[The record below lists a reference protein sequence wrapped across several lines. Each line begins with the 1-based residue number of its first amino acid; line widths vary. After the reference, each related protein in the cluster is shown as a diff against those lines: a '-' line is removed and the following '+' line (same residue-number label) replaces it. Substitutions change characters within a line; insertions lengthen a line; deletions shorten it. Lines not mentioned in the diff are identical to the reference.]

1 MIDFIVVQRLTLVA
15 TKTIFLILQ
24 KLQLLYVKQMGN
36 GILLSHIVSKVRFLL
51 VVKCLVVIKLESCTN
66 FLPFLNIKTLDSMI
80 ASNYKYLLIIMLL
93 FISLF
98 KAHAN
103 FSSAT
108 SSYVLLNTKK
118 NVYLPFFI

>member
-1 MIDFIVVQRLTLVA
+1 
-15 TKTIFLILQ
+15 
-24 KLQLLYVKQMGN
+24 
-36 GILLSHIVSKVRFLL
+36 
-51 VVKCLVVIKLESCTN
+51 
-66 FLPFLNIKTLDSMI
+66 MI

-93 FISLF
+93 FTSLF

-118 NVYLPFFI
+118 MFTYHFLFEKQTLNNHSKVYMYISSGK

>member
-24 KLQLLYVKQMGN
+24 KLQPLHVKQMGN

-93 FISLF
+93 FTSLF